1 LFVIEYAQAFTLFD
15 RDEDGFI
22 NSKELSIL
30 IRSLEHNPSDNEIQ
44 HLIDQFVDTGLFSR
58 LNLHLKIHCFLLGNN
73 LIDCNQFL
81 MIMSILEK
89 TRDSDVRKELREIFN
104 AIDTD
109 NNGLID
115 SEELRTAMR
124 IFTIAHDDMKL
135 TKEEV
140 DEMIAE
146 IDGDKDGRLTFEGNR
161 INYFDDIIIID
172 SLYLEFA
179 SIFAG

>member
-1 LFVIEYAQAFTLFD
+1 
-15 RDEDGFI
+15 
-22 NSKELSIL
+22 
-30 IRSLEHNPSDNEIQ
+30 
-44 HLIDQFVDTGLFSR
+44 
-58 LNLHLKIHCFLLGNN
+58 
-73 LIDCNQFL
+73 
-81 MIMSILEK
+81 
-89 TRDSDVRKELREIFN
+89 
-104 AIDTD
+104 
-109 NNGLID
+109 
-115 SEELRTAMR
+115 
-124 IFTIAHDDMKL
+124 MKL